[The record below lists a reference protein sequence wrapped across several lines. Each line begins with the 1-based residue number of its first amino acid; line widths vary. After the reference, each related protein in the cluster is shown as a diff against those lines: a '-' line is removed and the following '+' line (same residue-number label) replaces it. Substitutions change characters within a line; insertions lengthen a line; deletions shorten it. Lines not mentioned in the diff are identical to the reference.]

1 MKRNKEV
8 MKIVM
13 TLLTVTLLI
22 AGSASA
28 ATITVT
34 DSLANTYGN
43 TQGLAIDFDTTT
55 ATLNAAITTG
65 WTPSLTDGQHYSV
78 DSISVISGAEV
89 LAGTGVVYLGVYSG
103 LGEGGALSGFLGT
116 STNTVDFTG
125 NVSGDWK
132 TFSFSGICV
141 TADSVVGA
149 GTGMLYFVFQ
159 PTTAAKTNSYG
170 DEIRL
175 HRINTDTTI
184 DQALSSVIAYGGLS
198 TLRAVEYQAQLTL
211 IPEPATMALMGLGT
225 LGLLRKR
232 K

>member
-1 MKRNKEV
+1 MMRKVIK
-8 MKIVM
+8 VM
-13 TLLTVTLLI
+13 TWLISALLI

-28 ATITVT
+28 ETITVT

-55 ATLNAAITTG
+55 AGLNPAITTG
-65 WTPSLTDGQHYSV
+65 WAPPLTDGQQYSV

-89 LAGTGVVYLGVYSG
+89 LVGSGNVYLGVYSG
-103 LGEGGALSGFLGT
+103 LGEAGVLSGFLGT
-116 STNTVDFTG
+116 STNTVDFTTT
-125 NVSGDWK
+125 VSGDWE
-132 TFSFSGICV
+132 TFNFSGISV

-149 GTGMLYFVFQ
+149 GTDMLYFVFQ
-159 PTTAAKTNSYG
+159 PTTAAKANSYG

-175 HRINTDTTI
+175 HRINVDTTI

-198 TLRAVEYQAQLTL
+198 TLRAPEYQAQITP
-211 IPEPATMALMGLGT
+211 IPEPATLALMGLGA
-225 LGLLRKR
+225 LAILRKR